1 MPFGSLAIDSS
12 AKYVQQLA
20 SSVHKF
26 PSIYS
31 EYSIPESIIV
41 ALGESASRLYIS

>member
-12 AKYVQQLA
+12 AKYVQQLT

-26 PSIYS
+26 PSIL
-31 EYSIPESIIV
+31 SIAFQKAFV
-41 ALGESASRLYIS
+41 ALGESASRLHIS